1 MTTAVDTAFDEPLL
15 MPPTESSTAIDSR
28 NPLSDS
34 CLFAQVGRKE
44 EVVHQ
49 GLQNQEFVSTE
60 DEYLLTQAGR
70 SHFWRYEP
78 AFGTSRFVPLP
89 QSDSANIAFPID
101 WDDPMPGH
109 PSHDPFVMG
118 IGRRG
123 AVYGFTSHGTVL
135 YDPTDRP
142 TAVQLP
148 SPEFVASRVLIDALV
163 PGSLVQPVLTT
174 RGRIHDVV
182 DYGTDDKLL
191 TMLQAFASGYSPG
204 HEPKTNLNTSFL
216 KRVGIRS
223 ILERA
228 FREAAEEVFEYGME
242 SRLSRTLGFLVQ
254 RYSNDAVA
262 ELDRALL
269 QEDAVLE
276 VREEA
281 LLQLGSI
288 EHKPTQRSRLYL
300 LIKHLKSNLV
310 SVRDSAALG
319 IAAMDDP
326 LAIPP
331 LRHAVQV
338 EPSGRLRK
346 DLQLVL
352 DQLMATKGCQIT

>member
-1 MTTAVDTAFDEPLL
+1 MSPRLVRPGSCRCRSRTRQTLRFRLTGMIQCLGTLAMTLLSWVLAVGELFMALL
-15 MPPTESSTAIDSR
+15 PMALFCMTQLIDQR
-28 NPLSDS
+28 RFN
-34 CLFAQVGRKE
+34 CL
-44 EVVHQ
+44 
-49 GLQNQEFVSTE
+49 
-60 DEYLLTQAGR
+60 
-70 SHFWRYEP
+70 P
-78 AFGTSRFVPLP
+78 
-89 QSDSANIAFPID
+89 
-101 WDDPMPGH
+101 
-109 PSHDPFVMG
+109 
-118 IGRRG
+118 
-123 AVYGFTSHGTVL
+123 
-135 YDPTDRP
+135 
-142 TAVQLP
+142 
-148 SPEFVASRVLIDALV
+148 PEFVASRVLIDALV